1 MSSTKYSNAK
11 IVDCD
16 TGAEIT
22 KLHPGD
28 AILRGESFE
37 HLLSTVRWNPS
48 NSFKKIYDEASDEL
62 RKLSSAEAKM
72 FFFMYPKIR
81 YQSGLLAYDNGK
93 PLNVENIADALDMEE
108 RAVNYALNGLYK
120 ERVIGF
126 WTFNDEVKIYMN
138 PYIVSVGTVINK
150 SLQTMFEDSKWAR
163 LYRKA
168 ERKKRGRVPCTVD
181 RVWG

>member
-1 MSSTKYSNAK
+1 
-11 IVDCD
+11 
-16 TGAEIT
+16 
-22 KLHPGD
+22 
-28 AILRGESFE
+28 
-37 HLLSTVRWNPS
+37 
-48 NSFKKIYDEASDEL
+48 
-62 RKLSSAEAKM
+62 M

-126 WTFNDEVKIYMN
+126 WTFNDEIKIYMN

-168 ERKKRGRVPCTVD
+168 ERKKRGRK
-181 RVWG
+181 